1 MDYPTEHRDDAG
13 EEKGL
18 APWLEKIGL
27 KLIPF
32 LAVAALLYLFLTR
45 GVLVALMAF
54 LWFVLL
60 CYLGALSIKV
70 IKRIRKNRN

>member
-1 MDYPTEHRDDAG
+1 MDYLREHRDDAG

-27 KLIPF
+27 KLIPL
-32 LAVAALLYLFLTR
+32 LAVAALLYLFLTQ

-60 CYLGALSIKV
+60 CYLGSLFIKV
-70 IKRIRKNRN
+70 IKRIKKSG